1 MREFPNIFCGCG
13 IITVFQVTTPFQHQY
28 LLSLFTK
35 FFNSPPA
42 ANTGTNDD
50 YIVSVLLAGFT
61 KDVGRIAGHCL
72 LVLLK
77 IQLKSYVRGLM
88 FDVKCAMLGAC
99 LPVGMYDV
107 RSTHNGRLV

>member
-1 MREFPNIFCGCG
+1 
-13 IITVFQVTTPFQHQY
+13 
-28 LLSLFTK
+28 LF
-35 FFNSPPA
+35 
-42 ANTGTNDD
+42 
-50 YIVSVLLAGFT
+50 
-61 KDVGRIAGHCL
+61 
-72 LVLLK
+72 LLK